1 MRLFL
6 PLILF
11 LVCGLPTIAGQPYGF
26 ATETVTPSQKDTG
39 HLQRFAKF
47 RIHHK
52 PYVDSATKSIVLR
65 NEHSSFARKM
75 LRGSGMVFGYDALAL
90 TILYASPSSFSHW
103 YNINSANYRANMK
116 IAFTKPPV
124 VDHDPWYVNYVGH
137 PYQGSCTYNAVRSQ
151 HATFWQAGLFA
162 IGHSLIWE
170 YLLESGNERPSVQD
184 LIVTPFVGSLLGE
197 LIHQATIRMARN
209 GYTWYEGIFVSVFNP
224 MFAINN
230 GFRFAGKPVRR
241 KAL

>member
-6 PLILF
+6 TGFLF
-11 LVCGLPTIAGQPYGF
+11 LFFSFHSMAIPSFGF
-26 ATETVTPSQKDTG
+26 APETVGPSRKDTDKE
-39 HLQRFAKF
+39 QRFAKF

-52 PYVDSATKSIVLR
+52 PYLDSTTKSIVLR
-65 NEHSSFARKM
+65 NEYSSFARKM

-90 TILYASPSSFSHW
+90 GILYASPPSFSHW
-103 YNINSANYRANMK
+103 YNINSSNYRNNMK
-116 IAFTKPPV
+116 IAFTQPPV
-124 VDHDPWYVNYVGH
+124 VDHDPWYVNYFGH

-151 HATFWQAGLFA
+151 RATFWQAGLFT

-184 LIVTPFVGSLLGE
+184 LIVTPIVGSLLGE
-197 LIHQATIRMARN
+197 LIHQATVRMARN

-230 GFRFAGKPVRR
+230 GFRFAGKPVHK